1 MVSFESVVNLVKEY
15 PTLVLIILVILILYV
30 LYLSIDLSGFA
41 VKRKKQ
47 TKKEPDELDSLIE
60 KINNL

>member
-1 MVSFESVVNLVKEY
+1 LVKEN